1 MATIDSDHD
10 FEWVERRS
18 ALAPLNHY
26 DLFREDAKKNV
37 ATRNS
42 QGPFP
47 ERDTEIEPWV
57 VIETDPREFSVCER
71 VSHGETEKTVT
82 FKLMKK
88 SIRIAGYSVPAMDVV
103 PYYNEDSEIRYRL
116 EDADIADF
124 VIGSNL
130 MRWEVLQ
137 QVLGDLFFS
146 F

>member
-1 MATIDSDHD
+1 MSTKSSDHD

-18 ALAPLNHY
+18 ALAPLEHF

-47 ERDTEIEPWV
+47 ERDTEIDPWV
-57 VIETDPREFSVCER
+57 VVETDPREFSVCER
-71 VSHGETEKTVT
+71 VSHGEKEKAVT

-88 SIRIAGYSVPAMDVV
+88 SISVTGYSVSPMNVV
-103 PYYNEDSEIRYRL
+103 PYYNENSVIRYRL
-116 EDADIADF
+116 EDAHISDF
-124 VIGSNL
+124 VIGNNL